1 MTQDAQL
8 IRKVNGIATSD
19 GAGVKLTRI
28 IGQPLL
34 QNLDPFLMLDEFGS
48 EQAADYLAGF
58 PSHPHRGFQT
68 VTYMLNGRMRH
79 RDSNGNDGVIEAG
92 GIQWMNA
99 GKGIIHE
106 EMPEQSE
113 GLLRGFQLWVN
124 LPASHKLSEP
134 QYQDIQPHDVPEFS
148 ISSSLN
154 CRLLSGALGDKV
166 GPVSRI
172 DKALAQPF
180 FADFEATEVGQAEL
194 ELALNYQYFLYVYE
208 GQLNIDDKVLRKG
221 ELGVLSAASG
231 ITLRFSDDA
240 RWILVG
246 GAPLR
251 EPVAQ
256 YGPFVMN
263 SQSEIEQAVRDYQA
277 GVLTH

>member
-1 MTQDAQL
+1 MNQSAQL
-8 IRKVNGIATSD
+8 IRKVKGIATSD

-124 LPASHKLSEP
+124 LPSSHKLSEP
-134 QYQDIQPHDVPEFS
+134 QYQDIQPDDVPEFS
-148 ISSSLN
+148 MSSSLN
-154 CRLLSGALGDKV
+154 CRLLSGSLRDKV
-166 GPVSRI
+166 GPVGRI

-194 ELALNYQYFLYVYE
+194 QLALNYQYFLYVYE
-208 GQLNIDDKVLRKG
+208 GQLIIDDKVLLKG

-231 ITLRFSDDA
+231 ITLRFSDHA

-246 GAPLR
+246 GAPLT